1 MKMKES
7 RENIRKQKVMA
18 KAKIQTPSI
27 LTIDSIKA
35 MTQPERI
42 VTFTWEANTGQR
54 AFSAMGRLLPVIED
68 NLPKG
73 EKLFPTLIA
82 AGNKK
87 GTISNATYAAKCYGM
102 VTLGKLTEAEYETL
116 CFTECV
122 AICQVQTE
130 KAKKRLTADEVVAA
144 IRSGGDFEADLK
156 ALFDLG
162 MTADEKQAAEASV
175 KAKKEAATAET
186 AAKAEEQ
193 KLETERLLAENA
205 ALKAASAALAADAP
219 VAETPAAPAAAPA
232 VAAPAAPAAPAV
244 AVAAPAVAAPVAAPA
259 VAAALPLVLSLL
271 DEVEATMA
279 TLSAQEQGIVSARL
293 AEMAEMF
300 AVA

>member
-1 MKMKES
+1 MKES
-7 RENIRKQKVMA
+7 RGNIRKQKVMA
-18 KAKIQTPSI
+18 KAKIKTPSTSI

-35 MTQPERI
+35 MSQPDRI
-42 VTFTWEANTGQR
+42 VTFVFEANAGQR

-82 AGNKK
+82 AGVKK
-87 GTISNATYAAKCYGM
+87 GTISNATYAAKVYGM

-156 ALFDLG
+156 SLFDLG
-162 MTADEKQAAEASV
+162 MTADEKAAAEASV
-175 KAKKEAATAET
+175 KAKKAAADAET

-219 VAETPAAPAAAPA
+219 VAAP
-232 VAAPAAPAAPAV
+232 

-259 VAAALPLVLSLL
+259 VAAPAVAAPAVAAPAVAAPVVADVALSDILALL
-271 DEVEATMA
+271 NEVEASIQ
-279 TLSAQEQGIVSARL
+279 TLSAQDQIVIASRL

>member
-18 KAKIQTPSI
+18 KAKIQTPSTSI

-42 VTFTWEANTGQR
+42 VTFVFEANVGQR

-82 AGNKK
+82 AGVKK

-102 VTLGKLTEAEYETL
+102 VTLGKLTESEYETL

-130 KAKKRLTADEVVAA
+130 KSKKRLTADEVVAA

-175 KAKKEAATAET
+175 KAKKAAADAET

-219 VAETPAAPAAAPA
+219 VAETPAAAPA

-244 AVAAPAVAAPVAAPA
+244 AVAAPAVAAPAVAAPA

>member
-1 MKMKES
+1 
-7 RENIRKQKVMA
+7 
-18 KAKIQTPSI
+18 
-27 LTIDSIKA
+27 
-35 MTQPERI
+35 
-42 VTFTWEANTGQR
+42 
-54 AFSAMGRLLPVIED
+54 MGRLLPVIED

-82 AGNKK
+82 AGVKK
-87 GTISNATYAAKCYGM
+87 GTISNATYAAKVYGM
-102 VTLGKLTEAEYETL
+102 VGLGKLTEAEYETL

-130 KAKKRLTADEVVAA
+130 KSKKRLTADEVVAA

-162 MTADEKQAAEASV
+162 MTADEKAAAEASV
-175 KAKKEAATAET
+175 KAKKAAAEA
-186 AAKAEEQ
+186 
-193 KLETERLLAENA
+193 ETERLLAENA

-219 VAETPAAPAAAPA
+219 VAETPAAAAPVA
-232 VAAPAAPAAPAV
+232 APVAAPAAPAAPAV
-244 AVAAPAVAAPVAAPA
+244 AAPVAAPV
-259 VAAALPLVLSLL
+259 VAPSEGAPLSLILALL
-271 DEVEATMA
+271 DEVEASMESV
-279 TLSAQEQGIVSARL
+279 SAQEQSIIAARL